1 MFCPSCTSENSDNAS
16 FCGNCGHNLR
26 SEVGRPVDYVPP
38 GSPPPT
44 GAPAH
49 PATGYAGFWR
59 RFAARIIDIIVVA
72 LANIVITTIIAV
84 AAGWEEGS
92 NEGQLEITLVTIVI
106 SWLYY
111 AGMHSSSYQA
121 TLGKMALGIAVTG
134 YNGQQIGFW
143 HASARWLAEL
153 ASWLTLLVGFLMAA
167 WTERKQTLHDML
179 ASTLVVNREQRTSA

>member
-1 MFCPSCTSENSDNAS
+1 MFCPSCTAENSDNAS
-16 FCGNCGHNLR
+16 YCGNCGHDLR
-26 SEVGRPVDYVPP
+26 STVGRSTDYVPP
-38 GSPPPT
+38 GSPPP
-44 GAPAH
+44 GSPAH

-72 LANIVITTIIAV
+72 LANIVITTIVAV

-92 NEGQLEITLVTIVI
+92 DENLAEIYIISIAI

-111 AGMHSSSYQA
+111 AGMHSSKFQA

-143 HASARWLAEL
+143 HASGRWLAEL
-153 ASWLTLLVGFLMAA
+153 ASVFTLFIGYVMAG
-167 WTERKQTLHDML
+167 WTARKQALHDMI
-179 ASTLVVNREQRTSA
+179 ASTLVVNREQRREP

>member
-1 MFCPSCTSENSDNAS
+1 MFCPSCTAENSDNAS
-16 FCGNCGHNLR
+16 FCGTCGHDLR
-26 SEVGRPVDYVPP
+26 STVGRPVDYVPP

-59 RFAARIIDIIVVA
+59 RFAARIIDIIVTA
-72 LANIVITTIIAV
+72 LANIVITTIVAV

-92 NEGQLEITLVTIVI
+92 NENLAEIYIISIAI

-111 AGMHSSSYQA
+111 AGMHSSKFQA

-143 HASARWLAEL
+143 HASGRWLAEI
-153 ASWLTLLVGFLMAA
+153 ASFLTFLIGYLMAG
-167 WTERKQTLHDML
+167 WTQRKQTLHDML
-179 ASTLVVNREQRTSA
+179 ASTLVVNREQRPGT